1 MGGNGWDGDGSKANM
16 RGNGGKGS
24 ANTVVPAAHPIIVA
38 LLFYGRFWVA
48 AGLRYYFLLYNLVL
62 PQPSALPD

>member
-1 MGGNGWDGDGSKANM
+1 MDGMEMGAKPTCVET
-16 RGNGGKGS
+16 NGGKGS

-48 AGLRYYFLLYNLVL
+48 AGLR
-62 PQPSALPD
+62 